1 MNRFHMQTNYAVFG
15 LLVISGLMCP
25 VLAAELKPLSIDKAE
40 ISAIEFSLV
49 DGNLDQFGFGFSTK
63 LITERVSK
71 NLTEWQYPVKLNETR
86 YSHTLEAI
94 LGKIVNEETPTG
106 FSYSTGNSDPRSPQ
120 FQKANVLPISCRLK
134 KTGSKDTNTDH
145 KMTFSAYQLSGG
157 FSQTKVVD
165 KLVDQIS
172 TACLGLLE
180 ELKLPTAG
188 NTTDSTTFKP
198 TWMPEFRVEV
208 KQVTEPADPKNT
220 KPSVT
225 ESNDNGRKQ
234 IIIYNQGSPLTI
246 DFGHVRR

>member
-1 MNRFHMQTNYAVFG
+1 MNRFHIQTNYAVFG
-15 LLVISGLMCP
+15 LLFFSGLVCP
-25 VLAAELKPLSIDKAE
+25 AMAAELKPENIAKAE
-40 ISAIEFSLV
+40 ISAIQFSLV
-49 DGNLDQFGFGFSTK
+49 DDNLDQFGFGLSSS

-71 NLTEWQYPVKLNETR
+71 NLAEWHYPVKLNETG
-86 YSHTLEAI
+86 YSHILEAT
-94 LGKIVNEETPTG
+94 LGRIVNEETPTG
-106 FSYSTGNSDPRSPQ
+106 FSYSSGNSDPRSPQ

-134 KTGSKDTNTDH
+134 KVGSKDTNAEN
-145 KMTFSAYQLSGG
+145 KMTFSVYQLSGG
-157 FSQTKVVD
+157 FSQTKVAD

-172 TACLGLLE
+172 TACLSLLE

-188 NTTDSTTFKP
+188 NTTDSSTFKP
-198 TWMPEFRVEV
+198 TWMPELRVEV
-208 KQVTEPADPKNT
+208 KQVPEPADPKNT